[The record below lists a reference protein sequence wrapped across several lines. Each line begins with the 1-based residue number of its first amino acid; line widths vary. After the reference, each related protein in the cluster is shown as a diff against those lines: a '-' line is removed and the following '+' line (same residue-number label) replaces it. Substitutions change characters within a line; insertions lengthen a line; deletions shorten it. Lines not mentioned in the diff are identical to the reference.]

1 MARPSGPAGDTP
13 IAQLI
18 RRLRLQSG
26 MTLVEL
32 AERIGVTESS
42 VSNYELSRRVPGRD
56 VCIKLARVL
65 GAPPE
70 QLLAAAG
77 HAVQAQKERAAAP
90 SAFVKAVNEDD
101 RLTVDEQR
109 QLIQLHRLFVT
120 GGRARG
126 RSRDAAQ
133 D

>member
-1 MARPSGPAGDTP
+1 MARPSGPAGATP

-18 RRLRLQSG
+18 RRLRIQSG
-26 MTLVEL
+26 LTLADM
-32 AERIGVTESS
+32 AERVGVTESS
-42 VSNYELSRRVPGRD
+42 ASNYELARRVPGRD
-56 VCIKLARVL
+56 ICIKLARVL

-77 HAVQAQKERAAAP
+77 HPVQAQQERAAAP
-90 SAFVKAVNEDD
+90 SAFVKAVTEDD
-101 RLTVDEQR
+101 RLTVEEQR
-109 QLIQLHRLFVT
+109 QLIQLHRLFIS

-126 RSRDAAQ
+126 RARDASQ